1 MYNFQQRAN
10 AVFAF
15 FVSVAFAM
23 VLLTAASGPL
33 LLHFSQDIK
42 RTPPPAIDAA
52 GVNVRVGRVGF
63 QYDYNNPSTQLGW
76 VWFNLDADLRPWFH
90 WNTKQLHV
98 YAVVA
103 FETPQHHSNEIVIW
117 DHIVTSVDQAR
128 LQLSKQKAEYLVSD
142 IAHKLSGLNG
152 TLRLEWNV
160 VPWVG
165 FLQMERGPATEIAF
179 PQPSPPS
186 HSHTAA

>member
-1 MYNFQQRAN
+1 
-10 AVFAF
+10 
-15 FVSVAFAM
+15 
-23 VLLTAASGPL
+23 
-33 LLHFSQDIK
+33 
-42 RTPPPAIDAA
+42 
-52 GVNVRVGRVGF
+52 
-63 QYDYNNPSTQLGW
+63 

-165 FLQMERGPATEIAF
+165 
-179 PQPSPPS
+179 
-186 HSHTAA
+186 